1 MPFETAFSATCP
13 TKIIKIDRDKKT
25 RTTSTRPQYTI
36 MVHFYKQQKN
46 LKNHKNQ
53 EQAMYD
59 VKHHHQIIIDYAR
72 FINKNDMIDECYKNI
87 NNMNGADYTDTIIRD
102 LPIQH
107 NGLLMSSQTTV
118 LNCRETLFEYMDL
131 ITIHDEPS

>member
-36 MVHFYKQQKN
+36 VRFYKQQKN
-46 LKNHKNQ
+46 LKDHKNQ

-59 VKHHHQIIIDYAR
+59 VKHHHQIIIDHAR
-72 FINKNDMIDECYKNI
+72 FINKNDMIDECCKNI
-87 NNMNGADYTDTIIRD
+87 NKQR
-102 LPIQH
+102 
-107 NGLLMSSQTTV
+107 SSHPTQWPAH
-118 LNCRETLFEYMDL
+118 E
-131 ITIHDEPS
+131 